1 MKMEKL
7 ELQADSVVFY
17 SPRDEAQFF
26 GWLDQMEC
34 VMEVVGRGR
43 IIYIQIDKRRVDA
56 EVLRDIL
63 AFFQR
68 YRIAMEQLKVFDS
81 EAFSTW
87 FRRSDAYW
95 YRSVFGARAQSNPDG
110 RSMSC
115 LHDLH
120 IDGLRIEDRRRLA
133 LSLSTECGRYVHE
146 VIFDDI
152 VRLSIDGFSMQ
163 NIILDL
169 SVFTEREASFEFD
182 RACALLGVDPA
193 DPHELDGTGCI
204 VLIEATIGAEIACL
218 MSQHWQ
224 LVLHQ
229 TSRNVR
235 A

>member
-1 MKMEKL
+1 MKMEKV

-17 SPRDEAQFF
+17 SPRDEVQFF

-95 YRSVFGARAQSNPDG
+95 YRSVFGARAQS
-110 RSMSC
+110 
-115 LHDLH
+115 
-120 IDGLRIEDRRRLA
+120 
-133 LSLSTECGRYVHE
+133 
-146 VIFDDI
+146 
-152 VRLSIDGFSMQ
+152 
-163 NIILDL
+163 
-169 SVFTEREASFEFD
+169 SVTA
-182 RACALLGVDPA
+182 
-193 DPHELDGTGCI
+193 
-204 VLIEATIGAEIACL
+204 
-218 MSQHWQ
+218 
-224 LVLHQ
+224 
-229 TSRNVR
+229 
-235 A
+235 